1 MKLHVSPFL
10 FDPFHST
17 FFFIYFLKFFA
28 FHHLVI
34 NFFSSSSF
42 SPSFFHSTFLFCSVY
57 FKGFSSSTQ
66 YLSFIY
72 WFMSLYFLLSFTLM
86 LFILNFSFCRI
97 ITNITSPVV
106 CCTLL
111 TSFISLFSFS
121 AASLLMFLLL
131 MI

>member
-1 MKLHVSPFL
+1 MKLHLSPFL

-42 SPSFFHSTFLFCSVY
+42 SPSFFHSTFLFYSVY

-97 ITNITSPVV
+97 ITNITFPVV